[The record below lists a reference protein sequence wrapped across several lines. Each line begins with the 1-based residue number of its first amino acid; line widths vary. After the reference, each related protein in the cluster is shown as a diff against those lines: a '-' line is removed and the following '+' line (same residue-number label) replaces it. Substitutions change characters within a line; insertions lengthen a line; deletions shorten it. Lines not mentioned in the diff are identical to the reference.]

1 LLAETAIASHWMCIV
16 FGQWLPDS
24 GQMRFESQ
32 PIRQRQTEMKYIK
45 NTYRKQFF
53 SLCNYPRNRPIT
65 TGLSVA
71 EVCSKNGQV
80 TIAASLS

>member
-1 LLAETAIASHWMCIV
+1 MCIV

-24 GQMRFESQ
+24 GQMGFECQ
-32 PIRQRQTEMKYIK
+32 PIRRRQTEMKYIK
-45 NTYRKQFF
+45 NTDRKHFF
-53 SLCNYPRNRPIT
+53 SLCNYVRNQLFA

-71 EVCSKNGQV
+71 EACSKNGQA